1 LEEWLKYFSQVA
13 ETKTPGTLKLTTK
26 EEHGNEML
34 TPWEK
39 EIEMLE
45 DWLNNPEL
53 VDDC

>member
-1 LEEWLKYFSQVA
+1 LEEWVKYFSQVA
-13 ETKTPGTLKLTTK
+13 ETRTPATLKLKTK

-45 DWLNNPEL
+45 DWLKNLEP
-53 VDDC
+53 VD